1 MLVYQRVTWTFEC
14 LSIFHETCGL
24 NHQTFHLKHLDFGY
38 GYISRY
44 VAIRNRPN
52 SYGNRKAIT
61 VSTSRLRGT
70 QFSDKTMW
78 PYIYIIYMYVYK
90 PKQWWLVVGEQ
101 TGYDVEI
108 QGCNLHQPVERGQN
122 PINTMIL
129 KLNNSDRYGCSSG
142 QTWRKHGPSGSDPS
156 TCSLSLKIS
165 EMHDLMLW
173 KLVCMVGE
181 TIFFLLLWVPGSLG
195 KPIYCFLFGSNT
207 WQGNCNPIKDL
218 SSGNIV

>member
-38 GYISRY
+38 GYISPY

-78 PYIYIIYMYVYK
+78 PYIYYINIYNIYILYIIYIIYYIYIILYYIIYIYINYNINIWDILWHVMRSLFWTRLDVWK
-90 PKQWWLVVGEQ
+90 LFEVGYPW
-101 TGYDVEI
+101 GFPAFDHLI
-108 QGCNLHQPVERGQN
+108 QDGACQLW
-122 PINTMIL
+122 
-129 KLNNSDRYGCSSG
+129 SSG
-142 QTWRKHGPSGSDPS
+142 
-156 TCSLSLKIS
+156 
-165 EMHDLMLW
+165 
-173 KLVCMVGE
+173 
-181 TIFFLLLWVPGSLG
+181 
-195 KPIYCFLFGSNT
+195 
-207 WQGNCNPIKDL
+207 
-218 SSGNIV
+218 